1 MREDALD
8 RISEELKKSAPT
20 IPPEVSRRFDSTLK

>member
-20 IPPEVSRRFDSTLK
+20 IPPEVLYVYLLR